1 MKYGAHC
8 YLFIERWSDSEL
20 HLLDLAKEIGLD
32 MFELSVGDDVVFDP
46 VRTGARA
53 ASLGLDLLIG
63 PGGAWP
69 LECDLSA
76 DSPADRAKGLAWHKK
91 QVDVAAALGAVAY
104 AGALYGHPGVVKRR
118 QPPADEY
125 KRTAEGLHRLAEY
138 AASNNVVLVLE
149 PMSHFR
155 THMVNTPQQLLCLL
169 DLACHANLTVLFD
182 TYHVVT
188 EIRDYPAAIRSIG
201 SRLYALHACEND
213 RGVPGGGLIPWHS
226 IFQALRAVDFDGY
239 IGLEGYNSGLGDFAY
254 RRGMFHNVCPDGVAF
269 VQQGIGFLREM
280 EAQTRHGDSIHRD
293 H

>member
-8 YLFIERWSDSEL
+8 YLFVESWSDSHL
-20 HLLDLAKEIGLD
+20 HVLDHAKELGLD

-46 VRTGARA
+46 VRTGERA

-76 DSPADRAKGLAWHKK
+76 DEPVDRAKGLLWHKK

-118 QPPADEY
+118 RPPADEY
-125 KRTAEGLHRLAEY
+125 KHTAEGLHELAEY
-138 AASNNVVLVLE
+138 ADSRKVKIVLE

-155 THMVNTPQQLLCLL
+155 THLVNTPQQLLHLL
-169 DLACHANLTVLFD
+169 DQARHPNLAILFD

-188 EIRDYPAAIRSIG
+188 ELRDYPAAVRAIG
-201 SRLYALHACEND
+201 SHLYALHACEND
-213 RGVPGGGLIPWHS
+213 RGVPGNGLIPWGPL
-226 IFQALRAVDFDGY
+226 FEALHEIGFDGY
-239 IGLEGYNSGLGDFAY
+239 VGLEGYNSGIGDFAY
-254 RRGMFHNVCPDGVAF
+254 RRGMFHNVCPDGPAF
-269 VQQGIGFLREM
+269 VRQGIRFLREM
-280 EAQTRHGDSIHRD
+280 EARTRDASGR
-293 H
+293 